1 MKLAVSIKVVKSNLF
16 DYKNDLILV
25 RDYITIL
32 WDNRIQVAFNNLC
45 YFY

>member
-1 MKLAVSIKVVKSNLF
+1 MKLVASIKVVKSNLF

-32 WDNRIQVAFNNLC
+32 RDNGTQVAFKNLC